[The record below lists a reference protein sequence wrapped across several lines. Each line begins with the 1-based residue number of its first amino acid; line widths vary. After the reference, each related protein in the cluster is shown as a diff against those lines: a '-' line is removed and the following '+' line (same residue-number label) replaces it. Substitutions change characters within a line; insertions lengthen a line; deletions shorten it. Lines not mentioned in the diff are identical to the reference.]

1 MLRIHGCTRIF
12 VHISKLSWFYLGLL
26 NYWKRKNILIISCN
40 GMARSYHHTL
50 YFIYFLKF
58 LQVWWW
64 IIIIFLGGGM
74 KMTSGWVWLMSDDLL
89 TPLLFPHPSI
99 FSFWW
104 LTRLLCR
111 TDHTTFLSST
121 PHHSLLPFFFILA
134 RKEGMLT
141 QREEKKTYIYLGG
154 TCLFL
159 EKREVWKNPHVGLSD
174 KPQFFFPLTRM
185 RDWGECPIELIKYL
199 SLHDTFNC
207 F

>member
-1 MLRIHGCTRIF
+1 
-12 VHISKLSWFYLGLL
+12 
-26 NYWKRKNILIISCN
+26 
-40 GMARSYHHTL
+40 
-50 YFIYFLKF
+50 
-58 LQVWWW
+58 
-64 IIIIFLGGGM
+64 M

-121 PHHSLLPFFFILA
+121 PTTTSFLTFVLFHL
-134 RKEGMLT
+134 GT
-141 QREEKKTYIYLGG
+141 QRGYAHAKGKKEIKEKKKTYIDLGG

-159 EKREVWKNPHVGLSD
+159 DKREVWKNPHVGLSD

>member
-1 MLRIHGCTRIF
+1 MLRIHWCTRIF

-26 NYWKRKNILIISCN
+26 NYWKRKKKFLSFHA
-40 GMARSYHHTL
+40 MARSYQ
-50 YFIYFLKF
+50 FFNFCSVVKE
-58 LQVWWW
+58 
-64 IIIIFLGGGM
+64 
-74 KMTSGWVWLMSDDLL
+74 KMTSGWVCGWWVMTYLLHCSFPIHQFFPSDDWHDCYAEPTTPPFSLQPP
-89 TPLLFPHPSI
+89 PLLPS
-99 FSFWW
+99 
-104 LTRLLCR
+104 
-111 TDHTTFLSST
+111 
-121 PHHSLLPFFFILA
+121 LPLFFFILA

-199 SLHDTFNC
+199 SLHGTFNC
-207 F
+207 L

>member
-1 MLRIHGCTRIF
+1 M
-12 VHISKLSWFYLGLL
+12 
-26 NYWKRKNILIISCN
+26 NY
-40 GMARSYHHTL
+40 Y
-50 YFIYFLKF
+50 YFF
-58 LQVWWW
+58 
-64 IIIIFLGGGM
+64 GGGM